1 MMRKKILFV
10 INTLGGAGAETA
22 MMELLRSLPPQQ
34 YEVSLFVLMNQ
45 GEMVHQLPDHVTLL
59 NKDFCD
65 DSVLS
70 REGKSRL
77 NRYILR
83 TMFRKG
89 SLFKNFPYV
98 LCNLFRMMKGRA
110 VLPDKLLWRVMSD
123 GAPRQELDGESG
135 QELDGAPGQEKEYDL
150 AVAYLEGGSAYYVAD
165 HVTARKKAGFIH
177 IDYGKAGYTRELDR
191 GCYENFD
198 RIFAVSGEVR
208 EHFLDTYPEYDEKT
222 EIFYNMINPG
232 RIRERAQM
240 SGGFEDEY
248 DGIRILTVGRLT
260 AQKAYGIAVEAM
272 KLLREEGVEARWYVL
287 GEGEERKNLEKKI
300 KEYGLERDFLLLGA
314 KENPYPYYAQT
325 DLYVHATRYEGKS
338 IAIQEA
344 QVLGCAILVSDCSGN
359 REQVEDGVDGRMCD
373 LTAEGIRDGVLEMVR
388 DREACRRYGEAAS
401 KKVTGQQKQLA
412 RFLALLK

>member
-1 MMRKKILFV
+1 MRKKILFV

-22 MMELLRSLPPQQ
+22 MLELLRNLPPTR

-45 GEMVHQLPDHVTLL
+45 GEMVHQLPGYVTLL
-59 NKDFCD
+59 NENFCD

-70 REGKSRL
+70 REGKRRL

-89 SLFKNFPYV
+89 SLAKNFPYFV
-98 LCNLFRMMKGRA
+98 SNLFRMLKWGA
-110 VLPDKLLWRVMSD
+110 VLPDKLLWRVMS
-123 GAPRQELDGESG
+123 
-135 QELDGAPGQEKEYDL
+135 DGAPGQEKEYDL

-177 IDYGKAGYTRELDR
+177 IDYGKAGYTRELDC
-191 GCYENFD
+191 GCYEKFD

-208 EHFLDTYPEYDEKT
+208 EHFLDTYPEYDKKT

-240 SGGFEDEY
+240 PGGFEDEY

-272 KLLREEGVEARWYVL
+272 KLLREEGAGVRWYVL

-359 REQVEDGVDGRMCD
+359 REQVEDGVDGRMCG
-373 LTAEGIRDGVLEMVR
+373 LSPEGIRDGVLEMVR

-401 KKVTGQQKQLA
+401 KKITGQQKQLE
-412 RFLALLK
+412 RFLALLE